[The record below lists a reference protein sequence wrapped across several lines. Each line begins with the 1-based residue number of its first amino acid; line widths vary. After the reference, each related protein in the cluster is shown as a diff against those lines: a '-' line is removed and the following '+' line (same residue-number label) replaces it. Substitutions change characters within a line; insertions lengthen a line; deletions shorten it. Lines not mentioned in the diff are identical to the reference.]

1 MSVEIRSLQEVEVDA
16 WIDHC
21 MDVFKHDSPAYFR
34 SHICDDER
42 ALEDLDNIVVA
53 VEGATIC
60 ATVRVVPRQQYFD
73 GRVVS
78 MGGIAEV
85 STKEAYRS
93 KGLASK
99 LLQAAIDGPLSR
111 MELSCLHTNFDRL
124 GGFYARHGWTSVEI
138 RAVTVSIT
146 SLSDS
151 LPPDVTIAPLDI
163 HDKAETI
170 LQVYHRASSAL
181 NGPIV
186 RSVSYITKWIAAR
199 HARYGIRSMGAFAPD
214 GALLGYVFGMVNAK
228 NAHNVHVDEL
238 IVPSTGNDKTAQ
250 ILSEHLLA
258 SLVVELPL
266 TAGLPEPLALGL
278 HLPTTDEVYVDRGW
292 MYRGGTDSVRFDE
305 LVYWITDAF

>member
-1 MSVEIRSLQEVEVDA
+1 
-16 WIDHC
+16 
-21 MDVFKHDSPAYFR
+21 
-34 SHICDDER
+34 
-42 ALEDLDNIVVA
+42 
-53 VEGATIC
+53 
-60 ATVRVVPRQQYFD
+60 
-73 GRVVS
+73 
-78 MGGIAEV
+78 
-85 STKEAYRS
+85 
-93 KGLASK
+93 
-99 LLQAAIDGPLSR
+99 